1 MIALL
6 LGCTLMAQSFEVA
19 SVRPHEGPMPS
30 IGITTSGVRLDAQAD
45 TVRGLILYAYELKNY
60 QLPDTP
66 ALLGIGDT
74 FYDINAKAEGDVAP
88 SKAEFRAMLRE
99 LLAERCR
106 LSVHRETRE
115 MPVYGLV
122 VGKGGP
128 KFPASA
134 PETAHSG
141 HLGVRGRNYEVLL
154 KKASMD
160 DVVNAIA
167 NSFPDRP
174 VVDKTGLTG
183 VYDVK
188 LTYTPETR
196 SNRENPDPDDLSV
209 FTAVQEQLGLKLEP
223 QKAMVEVLIVDHVE
237 KPSGN

>member
-1 MIALL
+1 
-6 LGCTLMAQSFEVA
+6 
-19 SVRPHEGPMPS
+19 
-30 IGITTSGVRLDAQAD
+30 
-45 TVRGLILYAYELKNY
+45 
-60 QLPDTP
+60 
-66 ALLGIGDT
+66 
-74 FYDINAKAEGDVAP
+74 
-88 SKAEFRAMLRE
+88 MLQQ
-99 LLAERCR
+99 LLAERSR

-115 MPVYGLV
+115 MSVYGLV
-122 VGKGGP
+122 IGKDGP
-128 KFPASA
+128 KFRESA

-141 HLGVRGRNYEVLL
+141 RLGVSGRNYEVLL

-160 DVVNAIA
+160 DVVNAVA

-174 VVDKTGLTG
+174 VIDKTGLTG